1 VGLPDGRYLA
11 RDADGGDGAGGEQVL
26 VIRTLEAPR
35 PGRRRRQRPK
45 DADAEA
51 KPETLPLTRVTAVR
65 AAEPFSSEDEAV
77 GWLDEATEAED
88 TYDVLVA
95 EGMALLNR
103 ALHANGIAA
112 GDPYQP
118 ELTPGRATAVR
129 IGYGSGDEVADGRFA
144 AAREVDMRG
153 GLLNRRRNQD
163 LRPQER
169 LAAILGGR
177 ESLDVCET
185 LILRARADLDGGR
198 MREAALQLRVG
209 LEAMLVELRGALE
222 DPGHSEDM
230 GVLGERR
237 GQAGDAANA
246 ALRGDLGERDARNV
260 SELIAVA
267 ERVIRRRRILR
278 G

>member
-1 VGLPDGRYLA
+1 M
-11 RDADGGDGAGGEQVL
+11 L
-26 VIRTLEAPR
+26 VVRTLEAPR
-35 PGRRRRQRPK
+35 PGRRRRQRPR

-51 KPETLPLTRVTAVR
+51 PPETLPLTRVTAVR
-65 AAEPFSSEDEAV
+65 AAEPFASEEEAAD
-77 GWLDEATEAED
+77 WLDEATEAED

-95 EGMALLNR
+95 EGIALVNR

-118 ELTPGRATAVR
+118 ELTPARATAVR
-129 IGYGSGDEVADGRFA
+129 IGYGSGDDVAEGRFA
-144 AAREVDMRG
+144 AAREIDMRG

-177 ESLDVCET
+177 EGFDACET

-198 MREAALQLRVG
+198 LREAALQLRVG
-209 LEAMLVELRGALE
+209 LEALLVELRGALE

-230 GVLGERR
+230 AVLGERR
-237 GQAGDAANA
+237 GQVGDAANA
-246 ALRGDLGERDARNV
+246 ALRGNLGERDTRNV
-260 SELIAVA
+260 AELIAVA
-267 ERVIRRRRILR
+267 ERVLRRRRILH